1 MLKIGKIKDYCQYLN
16 CYNSFT
22 QLRMEFFM
30 SETIMYQEAL
40 SAPSKV
46 AKQLQHNTAIWQE
59 ICAYLKAHK
68 PTFAATVARGS
79 SDHAATYAKYLLES
93 KVGLIT
99 ASIAPSIYTIYQSQP
114 RVANGLFLGISQSG
128 RSPDLVQSFLAV
140 KDQATSIAL
149 VNVEDS
155 PLADAARFAVPL
167 LAGEE
172 KAVAATKSYICALT
186 ALAQFIAIYT
196 EDKVLQEALYV
207 LPEYLDEAAK
217 LDWQVVIDA
226 LQEAQDAYV
235 IGRGYGYAIAQEA
248 ALKLKETACLHSEP
262 FSSAEVL
269 HGPFALIKKAFPTL
283 VFAQND
289 ASAKGTIELAQKM
302 HKMGANVM
310 FAMPGSPAIDV
321 THNLA
326 TTKSLHPLLDPI
338 LLIQSFYTMAAKLAT
353 ARGLNPDQPQNLNKV
368 TQTV

>member
-1 MLKIGKIKDYCQYLN
+1 
-16 CYNSFT
+16 
-22 QLRMEFFM
+22 M
-30 SETIMYQEAL
+30 SKTIMYQEAL
-40 SAPSKV
+40 SAPTKV
-46 AKQLQHNTAIWQE
+46 AEQLQYNAKIWQE
-59 ICAYLKAHK
+59 ICTYLKEHQPA
-68 PTFAATVARGS
+68 FAATVARGS

-93 KVGLIT
+93 KMGLIT
-99 ASIAPSIYTIYQSQP
+99 ASIAPSIYTIYQSQTA
-114 RVANGLFLGISQSG
+114 VANSLFLGISQSG
-128 RSPDLVQSFLAV
+128 KSPDLVQSFLSV
-140 KDQATSIAL
+140 KNQATTVAL
-149 VNVEDS
+149 VNVEGS
-155 PLADAARFAVPL
+155 PLANAARFVVPL

-196 EDKVLQEALYV
+196 EDRVLQEALNA
-207 LPEYLDEAAK
+207 LPEYLSLAAN

-226 LQEAQDAYV
+226 LKDEQDAYV

-269 HGPFALIKKAFPTL
+269 HGPFALIKKTFPTL

-302 HKMGANVM
+302 HQMGANVM
-310 FAMPGSPAIDV
+310 FAMPGTQHVDT
-321 THNLA
+321 THNLK

-353 ARGLNPDQPQNLNKV
+353 ERGLNPDQPENLNKV